1 LGKLYFFIILT
12 NKMKTIYKQFLI
24 ALLCL
29 ISPAIW
35 ADVNDST
42 FVTWPFN
49 LGTAGQTA
57 TFSTGTAA
65 YYNANWVALG
75 SNLSY
80 YSTTKPDNNIVYTA
94 FQPTIQDNTVNMTTD
109 YVSFNLRPK
118 TGLKFTPASI
128 SFDCERFGTSGGL
141 IDAYW
146 VSSDGTSTKIATG
159 IVPARNGTA
168 TVMHAYYNIS
178 GLSIPASGG
187 DCALYLYIYSLG
199 NTKQVGVAN
208 VVVKGITTG
217 SLSSVK
223 THTLGYTVSPAGAG
237 TITNTP
243 QGNVF
248 DEGTNVTLTAATR
261 SFGYTFKEWQ
271 DSKGNVLSA
280 TSPFTFSL
288 QKDTN
293 IVAIYK
299 PVTTYNFTVN
309 ILGSKWGKVSLNP
322 TPTNGKYES
331 GTNVQLNVVLN
342 PVTKFGYWDD
352 SSTSTSRTILVDADK
367 TVSATFDEASFIT
380 GWDFQTTTPTSVRPG
395 DYYSDP
401 VNMGTLNG
409 YNQAGTVT
417 AWSATTAAFSPSTPA
432 IYLNTPAASFA
443 TDRRYFKAS
452 FSTKGYKNIFVKS
465 QMAGNNQHYLVQKLQ
480 VSLNDTVYT
489 DRDTV
494 QLSTTSWRNLNDTLP
509 AAYEGKDKIYVRWMA
524 DATSTLVGSSTA
536 VDGTYL
542 TNVFIFA
549 DKAVVLDTVPPT
561 LLSTVPAEN
570 ATNASANGSIVLT
583 FDEKLMTGTG
593 NCTLESTV
601 LTPSFGSKTVT
612 FAYTKLT
619 YNTSYVFTVPA
630 GALTDLAGNPC
641 KAITIHFKTMNRPV
655 PTAKVFDAVV
665 AKDGTGNY
673 TTVQAAIDAAPS
685 GAVTPYLIFIKNGT
699 YNEHV
704 DMPAA
709 KPMLHLIGQY
719 RDSVVITDTRLSG
732 STGDASIPVYSV
744 DPGATVVVKGSD
756 CYFENITFENGY
768 GYSKQAGPQALAV
781 YTNNDKMVFKNCWMR
796 SYQDTYLTASKINYR
811 GYLTNCRIEGAVD
824 FIYGMGDF
832 FFDKCTIYCVRPT
845 GGYIV
850 APNHPVGTAWGYVF
864 SNCTL
869 DGNAGVITYL
879 GRPWH
884 DTPKTSFFNT
894 ITKIGIY
901 PQGWWYTMG
910 GIPAIFADYN
920 TMDASGS
927 PIDLSNRI
935 SQYQYTVTNT
945 DGSTS
950 IVSGTAKNSFTAA
963 EAATYTY
970 ENVVSGSDSW
980 DPRTQ
985 TEATDA
991 PVNVKVTTGGSLS
1004 WDATPYAI
1012 SYVILKDNKVVGFTT
1027 SNAYTDASYSAGA
1040 TYKVTAVAESG
1051 ALSTAATATKL
1062 TAVDGVGNAASVKA
1076 NRVNNKLVISNVVA
1090 GSEVS
1095 VFSFTGTMLA
1105 KKTALSNTVTFDFFS
1120 PCIVKARF
1128 GSSVSVIKVIE

>member
-1 LGKLYFFIILT
+1 
-12 NKMKTIYKQFLI
+12 MKIIYKHLLI
-24 ALLCL
+24 LLLCA

-57 TFSTGTAA
+57 TFSTGTNA

-75 SNLSY
+75 TNINY
-80 YSTTKPDNNIVYTA
+80 FTTTKPDNNIVYTA
-94 FQPTIQDNTVNMTTD
+94 FQPTIQDNTLIKSTD

-118 TGLKFTPASI
+118 TGLKFTPASV
-128 SFDCERFGTSGGL
+128 SFDCERFGTNGGL
-141 IDAYW
+141 IDVYW
-146 VSSDGTSTKIATG
+146 LSSDGTSTKVATG
-159 IVPARNGTA
+159 ILPAKNGTA
-168 TVMHAYYNIS
+168 TVTHAYYNIS

-199 NTKQVGVAN
+199 ITKQVGVAN

-217 SLSSVK
+217 SLSTVT

-237 TITNTP
+237 TISNTP

-248 DEGTNVTLTAATR
+248 DEGTNVSLTAATR

-280 TSPFTFSL
+280 TSPFTFSI

-293 IVAIYK
+293 IVAVYK
-299 PVTTYNFTVN
+299 PLTTYSFTVN

-322 TPTNGKYES
+322 APTNGKYEA
-331 GTNVQLNVVLN
+331 GTSVVMSVVAN

-352 SSTSTSRTILVDADK
+352 ASTTTSRTILVDADK
-367 TVSATFDEASFIT
+367 TFSANFDEATFIT
-380 GWDFQTTTPTSVRPG
+380 GWDFQATTPTSVRQG

-401 VNMGTLNG
+401 VNMGTFNG
-409 YNQAGTVT
+409 YNQAGVVT
-417 AWSATTAAFSPSTPA
+417 AWSATTGIFSPLTPA

-443 TDRRYFKAS
+443 TDHRYFKAS
-452 FSTKGYKNIFVKS
+452 FSTKGYKNIYVKS

-480 VSLNDTVYT
+480 VSLNDTVYA

-494 QLSTTSWRNLNDTLP
+494 QLSTVSWRNLNDTLP
-509 AAYEGKDKIYVRWMA
+509 SAYEGKDKIYVRWMA

-542 TNVFIFA
+542 TNVFVFA
-549 DKAVVLDTVPPT
+549 DKAVVKDTVPPT
-561 LLSTVPAEN
+561 LISTVPAEN
-570 ATNASANGSIVLT
+570 AANASANGSIVLT

-593 NCTLESTV
+593 TCMLGSTV
-601 LTPSFGSKTVT
+601 LIPSFGSKTVT
-612 FAYTKLT
+612 FAYSKLS

-630 GALTDLAGNPC
+630 GSLTDLAGNPC

-665 AKDGTGNY
+665 TKDGTGNY
-673 TTVQAAIDAAPS
+673 TTVQAAIDAAPT

-699 YNEHV
+699 YTEHV
-704 DMPAA
+704 DIPAA
-709 KPMLHLIGQY
+709 KPMIHLIGQY
-719 RDSVVITDTRLSG
+719 RDSVVITDSRLCG
-732 STGDASIPVYSV
+732 STGDASVPVYAV
-744 DPGATVVVKGSD
+744 DPGSTVVVKGSD
-756 CYFENITFENGY
+756 CYFENITFENSY

-796 SYQDTYLTASKINYR
+796 SYQDTYLTGSKMGYR
-811 GYLTNCRIEGAVD
+811 GYLSNCRIEGAVD
-824 FIYGMGDF
+824 FIYGQGDF
-832 FFDKCTIYCVRPT
+832 FFDKCTIYCVRAT

-850 APNHPVGTAWGYVF
+850 APNHAVGTAWGYVF

-884 DTPKTSFFNT
+884 EAPKTSFFNT
-894 ITKIGIY
+894 IAKIGIY

-920 TMDASGS
+920 TMDASGN

-935 SQYQYTVTNT
+935 TQYQYTVTNT

-970 ENVVSGSDSW
+970 ENVVSGSDAW
-980 DPRTQ
+980 DPKTQ
-985 TEATDA
+985 TEPTDA
-991 PVNVKVTTGGSLS
+991 PTNVKVSASGVLS
-1004 WDATPYAI
+1004 WDINAYAI
-1012 SYVILKDNKVVGFTT
+1012 CYAVWKNNKIIGFTT
-1027 SNAYTDASYSAGA
+1027 SNAYTDAAFSVDA
-1040 TYKVTAVAESG
+1040 TYKVIAVAESG
-1051 ALSTAATATKL
+1051 ALSVAATANKL
-1062 TAVDGVGNAASVKA
+1062 TAVNVIENATSIKVTLL
-1076 NRVNNKLVISNVVA
+1076 NKKIVVDHVVV
-1090 GSEVS
+1090 GSEIS
-1095 VFSFTGTMLA
+1095 VFSFTGTVLA
-1105 KKTALSNTVTFDFFS
+1105 KKIALNNTVTFDFFS
-1120 PCIVKARF
+1120 PCIVKVRS
-1128 GSSVSVIKVIE
+1128 GNSTSVVKVIN